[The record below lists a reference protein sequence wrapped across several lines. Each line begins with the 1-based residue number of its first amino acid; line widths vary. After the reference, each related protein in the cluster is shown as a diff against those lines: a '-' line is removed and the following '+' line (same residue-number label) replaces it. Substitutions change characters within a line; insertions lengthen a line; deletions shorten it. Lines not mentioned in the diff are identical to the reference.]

1 MKLAKIN
8 KVLTLVVVFL
18 FFEFTGIHIYAA
30 GDSDDC
36 IPDSAVLV
44 SVTDLGDECILYEYL
59 DASDSHM
66 GTYSVN
72 GREGKKY
79 YYYKLAGEIAI
90 TIEGSAS
97 FTYGHT
103 DGNARATAASYRVL
117 NVDER
122 WGCGVGPITTAL
134 QNGNPASATFYITI
148 YKYDGSVLNTNM
160 TVYCNNNGNV
170 Y

>member
-1 MKLAKIN
+1 MKAVKIS
-8 KVLTLVVVFL
+8 KVLSLVVVFL
-18 FFEFTGIHIYAA
+18 FFELTGIHTSAA
-30 GDSDDC
+30 SVPDDC
-36 IPDSAVLV
+36 IPYSAVLV
-44 SVTDLGDECILYEYL
+44 SVTDLGDDCVLYEYL
-59 DASDSHM
+59 EVSDSHM
-66 GTYSVN
+66 STYSVN
-72 GREGKKY
+72 GRGGKKY
-79 YYYKLAGEIAI
+79 YYYKIAGEIAI
-90 TIEGSAS
+90 TIECNAS

-134 QNGNPASATFYITI
+134 KNGNPASATFYITI
-148 YKYDGSVLNTNM
+148 YKYDGSVLNTDM